1 MRVVIDAT
9 LIMHARGR
17 EIVGSWVSLGQQLG
31 QPISYRY
38 IVMGLA
44 LNGYGP
50 MDLDAMVLAVM
61 IDGSLWRQVS
71 NHIIDGKADSDRA
84 ILDGRRPYVILERA
98 PADTSQSSLSLQ
110 SSSGL
115 VRAGK
120 IFAPTACHESYPQ

>member
-1 MRVVIDAT
+1 
-9 LIMHARGR
+9 
-17 EIVGSWVSLGQQLG
+17 
-31 QPISYRY
+31 
-38 IVMGLA
+38 MGLA